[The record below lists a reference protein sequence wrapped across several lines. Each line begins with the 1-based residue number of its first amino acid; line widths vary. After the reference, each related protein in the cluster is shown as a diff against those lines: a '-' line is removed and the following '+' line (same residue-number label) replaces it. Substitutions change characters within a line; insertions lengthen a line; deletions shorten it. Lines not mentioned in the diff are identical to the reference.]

1 MTCIQIRVFPVRV
14 VYNEPTNSCRSSLVV
29 GWETES
35 TAPSTATIQ
44 PRSAVAVLEAE
55 HVAPHAKPPWHSF
68 RFHKNS
74 VQTLTLY
81 SSTWESKCKN
91 SFKNMKSN
99 SISTNKIRIFEPLK
113 NCWWLMVKFQVGNC
127 LRLSVINPPTPE
139 PPKAHLTG
147 ANRSA
152 TNPGAFWSIT
162 NGATVVTVTDTIA
175 AFTKHLR
182 KRKGERGGRSK
193 TSKTSRI

>member
-1 MTCIQIRVFPVRV
+1 M
-14 VYNEPTNSCRSSLVV
+14 
-29 GWETES
+29 
-35 TAPSTATIQ
+35 PSKRY
-44 PRSAVAVLEAE
+44 P
-55 HVAPHAKPPWHSF
+55 
-68 RFHKNS
+68 
-74 VQTLTLY
+74 
-81 SSTWESKCKN
+81 
-91 SFKNMKSN
+91 
-99 SISTNKIRIFEPLK
+99 NKIRIFEPLK

-175 AFTKHLR
+175 AFTKHLKEKKRWTRWTIQKHR
-182 KRKGERGGRSK
+182 KHLGFNGNLNLKLDGGSWCVSESYPQFTKQPQQSLFYHILDSPPVICASSKISISGIGRFFCPETVRSWLPPPQV
-193 TSKTSRI
+193 TEQGFQSEISKE